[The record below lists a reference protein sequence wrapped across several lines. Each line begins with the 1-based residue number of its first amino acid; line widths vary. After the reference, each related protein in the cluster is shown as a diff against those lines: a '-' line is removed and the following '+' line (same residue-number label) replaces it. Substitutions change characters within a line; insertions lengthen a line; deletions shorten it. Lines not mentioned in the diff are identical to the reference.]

1 MSRSRSRRRWP
12 LVLAIALTLPAAC
25 DRPNAEPRCRAVPAT
40 ILMAESVPSA
50 GLVPCVANLPDGWAV
65 EAFSARD
72 GEGTFSL
79 VHEDGARL
87 QADLRATC
95 VPAEEPIDGRAQRD
109 DVEQRMS
116 TVGAGEVRWTSTFTG
131 GCVVESLTVPDGRS
145 AEKVVAIHGSIG
157 LLPRAELARALE

>member
-1 MSRSRSRRRWP
+1 
-12 LVLAIALTLPAAC
+12 VIAIALTLPVAC

-40 ILMAESVPSA
+40 VLMAESVPSA
-50 GLVPCVANLPDGWAV
+50 RLVPCVANLPDGWAV
-65 EAFSARD
+65 QAFSARD

-95 VPAEEPIDGRAQRD
+95 IPAEEPIDDRAQRD

-145 AEKVVAIHGSIG
+145 AEKILTIHRSIG
-157 LLPRAELARALE
+157 LLPRTELARALE

>member
-1 MSRSRSRRRWP
+1 
-12 LVLAIALTLPAAC
+12 
-25 DRPNAEPRCRAVPAT
+25 
-40 ILMAESVPSA
+40 
-50 GLVPCVANLPDGWAV
+50 VPCVSSLPDGWAV

-72 GEGTFSL
+72 GEGTFSI

-95 VPAEEPIDGRAQRD
+95 APAEEPIDGGAQREGVD
-109 DVEQRMS
+109 QRMT

-145 AEKVVAIHGSIG
+145 AERILEIHGSIG
-157 LLPRAELARALE
+157 FVPRAELADALE